1 MLPGAHFS
9 ADLRSAIHFWIAAVA
24 EEKNTKNSP
33 GAGDENCKNRF
44 IGVNWVGESENE
56 IRFCISAMVLEIL
69 LKYH

>member
-1 MLPGAHFS
+1 M
-9 ADLRSAIHFWIAAVA
+9 A

-33 GAGDENCKNRF
+33 GAGDENCKNRC

-56 IRFCISAMVLEIL
+56 IGFCISAMVLEIL